1 MITISSN
8 HPSLKTHF
16 LKTLML
22 DVRLL
27 DPSTTLGMTSDYAR
41 DDGTTAG

>member
-1 MITISSN
+1 MIIVSSSL
-8 HPSLKTHF
+8 HPHNAHF

-27 DPSTTLGMTSDYAR
+27 DFVQNREIENIMGRLLFY
-41 DDGTTAG
+41 

>member
-1 MITISSN
+1 MITISSPP
-8 HPSLKTHF
+8 PSIEPHF

-27 DPSTTLGMTSDYAR
+27 DYVEYPRANH
-41 DDGTTAG
+41 

>member
-1 MITISSN
+1 MIIISSLLY
-8 HPSLKTHF
+8 PEKTHF